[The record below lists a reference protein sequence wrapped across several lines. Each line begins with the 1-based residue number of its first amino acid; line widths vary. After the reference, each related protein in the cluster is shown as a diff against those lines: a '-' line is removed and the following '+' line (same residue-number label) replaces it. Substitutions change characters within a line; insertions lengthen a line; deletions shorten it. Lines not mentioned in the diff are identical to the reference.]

1 MNLGELINA
10 VGDDINRTDLTA
22 QCSDA
27 VVMAIRHYDRKRWWF
42 SEGSYTFTTT
52 ASTATYTLP
61 TDYREMD
68 YVEVQDTGGRWS
80 EVCPDTFPNIRKRLE
95 VSSTGLPDV
104 YAIRDQKITL
114 AYQPEQT
121 YTVKLWYCKALGTLS
136 ASASSQW
143 TTDCADLIRAHAA
156 ETVAMRTLHDGEL
169 AQFMRGI
176 RLDEYN
182 RLLEENDRRVANDKA
197 EPHY

>member
-10 VGDDINRTDLTA
+10 VGDDLNRTDLTS

-42 SEGSYTFTTT
+42 AETSYTFTTT
-52 ASTATYTLP
+52 SNTAVYSLP
-61 TDYREMD
+61 TNYREMD

-80 EVCPDTFPNIRKRLE
+80 ELSPATFSEVRKANE
-95 VSSTGLPDV
+95 ATATGLPDT
-104 YAIRDQKITL
+104 YAIRDSKIHL
-114 AYQPEQT
+114 ANQPDLP

-136 ASASSQW
+136 ASASSAW

-169 AQFMRGI
+169 AQYMREVKSS
-176 RLDEYN
+176 EYM
-182 RLLEENDRRVANDKA
+182 RLLEENDRRVSNDKV
-197 EPHY
+197 EPVY